1 MTVKELRT
9 KLYELPSE
17 YDDYEITIYND
28 DTFINGM
35 YKTYNFC
42 IYNDEKII
50 EIEVNHSKLVW
61 SEDYL

>member
-1 MTVKELRT
+1 MTVKELKT

-17 YDDYEITIYND
+17 YENYEITIYND
-28 DTFINGM
+28 NYFINGM

-50 EIEVNHSKLVW
+50 EIEANHDKIAW
-61 SEDYL
+61 SED